1 MMKFEFTKDQIE
13 RLLETYNVKDID
25 KLLNED
31 IATSIIA
38 KFLGK
43 RIAAKLEANYG
54 DDAVKVLDNLFA
66 AAESRAGNIIK
77 GADKK
82 LYLVSGSGK
91 QWSMDVIKKTIDGVA
106 SGKLPVSDLKYLPN
120 TLKDGQEFR
129 KIFQNQFKYGKPK
142 LKTNPNITPTGE
154 LTYPQSFAKGYKA
167 IQAPMLFTKGFL
179 RKQPLF
185 KKYFRS
191 KYTKLTDDEVN
202 KVWLWFFTG
211 VGDAGTVRQIFQ
223 KSGLPKALVNVG
235 GQLFAKWVFWSIVI
249 SLSNLAIDLAATVG
263 TKIYPNQWEAFKG
276 RWNKN
281 AELASLHWIIPIGV
295 IMNNVVGP
303 LMQGG
308 IAEFLTKNFIDRWE
322 SAKKQALEEKARIE
336 AMSKDVVKNKSS
348 LKNIIP
354 QSNNKKQS
362 QDSTTQNFKA
372 SADSSQSTNTE
383 PLNNKIKIDY

>member
-1 MMKFEFTKDQIE
+1 MMKFEFTKGQIE
-13 RLLETYNVKDID
+13 RLLETYNVKDFD

-31 IATSIIA
+31 ISTSIMA

-43 RIAAKLEANYG
+43 RIVAKLEANYG

-82 LYLVSGSGK
+82 LYLISGSGK
-91 QWSMDVIKKTIDGVA
+91 QWSMDVIKKTIGGVA

-142 LKTNPNITPTGE
+142 LKTNPNTTGAGE
-154 LTYPQSFAKGYKA
+154 LTYSQSFTKGYKA

-185 KKYFRS
+185 QKYFRS
-191 KYTKLTDDEVN
+191 KYKQLTDDEVN

-235 GQLFAKWVFWSIVI
+235 GQLFAKWLFWSIVI
-249 SLSNLAIDLAATVG
+249 SLSNLAIDLLATVG
-263 TKIYPNQWEAFKG
+263 TKIYPNQWEAIKG

-295 IMNNVVGP
+295 IYNNVIGP
-303 LMQGG
+303 LLQGG
-308 IAEFLTKNFIDRWE
+308 ITEFLTKNFIDRWE
-322 SAKKQALEEKARIE
+322 SAKKQAIQEKERIE
-336 AMSKDVVKNKSS
+336 SMSNDGVKKIKNTGS
-348 LKNIIP
+348 LKKVIP

-362 QDSTTQNFKA
+362 QDSTTQNLK
-372 SADSSQSTNTE
+372 TNTDNNQ
-383 PLNNKIKIDY
+383 PLTGDNRPVIKY